1 MPIYTYRCACGT
13 QFDRFLPLSQYQTP
27 QKCESCGYTAEKIL
41 TPVAVLGDY
50 PGYECPVSGK
60 WIEGRKAHQENLA
73 RTGCRVLETGE
84 REAYLKRQAREDT
97 AFEAKVEETVDR
109 FITTLPEQKR
119 VGLFNEVAAGAVAE
133 ITRG

>member
-27 QKCESCGYTAEKIL
+27 QKCACGYTAEKIL
-41 TPVAVLGDY
+41 TPVAVRGDY

-97 AFEAKVEETVDR
+97 AFDAKVEETVDR

-133 ITRG
+133 IIRG